1 MQQNAQ
7 ITVNRPRPPQ
17 NNTQYK
23 RRVPL
28 KRKKSFFQ
36 KNFGLICFLSA
47 LLAVAL
53 CLSLYSLKPVTSEVG
68 QKIDYSHITS
78 SKLISLFCKVDADL
92 SEINT
97 ASPAEIQIPI
107 KLFGIFKANSK
118 LRIVDTVSPKIEP
131 QNVCI
136 TKGIEVTGDMFV
148 KEATDKT
155 KITYKIIAPEFNTQ
169 QELNKTVS
177 ITATDEGNNTTL
189 FRANLI
195 VIDPQN
201 SLTFECGTPYES
213 IENSV
218 KTVLR
223 NAQSLDFS
231 KVQLNGSFMV
241 TGKNTDTAFFA
252 KINIKDTTPP
262 VISGHQN
269 ISLDLGTP
277 LTLSDNVQATD
288 SFCGSVKVNV
298 DSSAVNTKVAGTY
311 QLVYT
316 ATDTSGNTAKEIVT
330 VTVNKPSK
338 LALDVKN
345 ILQKPALP
353 NGCEVV
359 SLAIALKYN
368 GYTIDPVKLYD
379 DFMPQSPLKA
389 GDPWTTYVGNAKGTG
404 YGCYAPCVVTTG
416 NAYLA
421 SVGSS
426 KLVYDVSG
434 NTLDYYETLLE
445 SGTPVI
451 MWGTLQMNGNAKIC
465 WEDTI
470 NGKDV
475 NWHSYSHCL
484 VLIGYTDK
492 TYIFCDP
499 LRGIV
504 EYSKTSVEASFA
516 LNYRQACIIK

>member
-1 MQQNAQ
+1 MHDNAPRP
-7 ITVNRPRPPQ
+7 VNRPRPPQ

-36 KNFGLICFLSA
+36 KHFGLICLIAA
-47 LLAVAL
+47 LVTIAI
-53 CLSLYSLKPVTSEVG
+53 CISLYSLKTVTSEVG

-78 SKLISLFCKVDADL
+78 NKLVSIFCKVDTDL
-92 SEINT
+92 SAIDTSHPTET
-97 ASPAEIQIPI
+97 QIPI

-118 LRIVDTVSPKIEP
+118 LHIADTVSPEIQP

-136 TKGIEVTGDMFV
+136 TKGLEITGDMFV
-148 KEATDKT
+148 KEAIDKT
-155 KITYKIIAPEFNTQ
+155 KITYKIISPK
-169 QELNKTVS
+169 LNNQKIGKENVT
-177 ITATDEGNNTTL
+177 ITATDEGNNTTT
-189 FRANLI
+189 FQANLT
-195 VIDPQN
+195 VIDAQN
-201 SLTFECGTPYES
+201 QLNFECGIPQES
-213 IENSV
+213 IESTVKSV
-218 KTVLR
+218 LS
-223 NAQSLDFS
+223 NADTLDFS
-231 KVQLNGSFMV
+231 QVQLNGNFMV
-241 TGKNTDTAFFA
+241 TGNSNDTAFFA
-252 KINIKDTTPP
+252 KISIKDTTPP
-262 VISGHQN
+262 IISGHQN
-269 ISLDLGTP
+269 ISLDLGD
-277 LTLSDNVQATD
+277 TLNLPDNITATD
-288 SFCGSVKVNV
+288 SFCGDVKVNV
-298 DSSAVNTKVAGTY
+298 DSSAVNTKASGSY
-311 QLVYT
+311 QVIYT
-316 ATDTSGNTAKEIVT
+316 ATDTSGNTAKETVT

-368 GYTIDPVKLYD
+368 GYNIDPIKLYD
-379 DFMPQSPLKA
+379 DFMPQAPLKA

-434 NTLDYYETLLE
+434 NPLDYYETLLE
-445 SGTPVI
+445 SGIPVI
-451 MWGTLQMNGNAKIC
+451 MWGTLQMNGNAKLC

-470 NGKDV
+470 DGKYV

-492 TYIFCDP
+492 SYIFCDP

-504 EYSKTSVEASFA
+504 EYSKKNVEASFS